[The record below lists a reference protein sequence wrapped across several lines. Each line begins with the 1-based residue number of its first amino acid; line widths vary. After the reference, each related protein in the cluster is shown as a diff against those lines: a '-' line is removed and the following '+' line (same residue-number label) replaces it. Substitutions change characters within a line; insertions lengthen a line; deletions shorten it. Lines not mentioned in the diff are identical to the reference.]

1 MKKES
6 ITISCFAMFLII
18 AGSID
23 NIRNLAGT
31 AQSGSYI
38 IFFFVLASIVF
49 LIPSAMISAYF
60 SSNYTQRGEEG
71 IYGWIKEVFNADIA
85 LFALSCQF
93 LQTFTWYPAVL
104 AFVAGMI
111 VKLLLPS
118 WSNHLTVLEILIFWL
133 VTYINIM
140 GLATSFRLMKIFIML
155 GMVLP
160 MGIILI
166 FGSIWLAQG
175 NPHYAHFTLSNMVPP
190 LTNFSS
196 WTALTFI
203 ITGFTGIEL
212 ACVHIRNVREP
223 RKTFPKALFSA
234 SVFMLITMVFGAVSI
249 WMLIPNTS
257 IDAEYGVATAF
268 KLYLHSYHL
277 NWLYPVLLIFIILGT
292 LGQLVNWVL
301 SPIRAIGY
309 TVKDGYLPKILYKNN
324 KRGVPQNLL
333 ILQACIIS
341 IVCLL
346 FSYMPPN
353 NFMIILTSTGTEV
366 YLGAYFVLFLAM
378 IKLSIT
384 KAIKREGFVPKFPLI
399 LSISGLLGCMLSFCV
414 GFYQPNSVKLLIVN
428 YHLVYI
434 SAIVIS
440 YSPLLYCYWYKYR
453 KRHSQYSI
461 NSSSIETQE

>member
-1 MKKES
+1 MKKEAV
-6 ITISCFAMFLII
+6 TISCFGMFLII

-31 AQSGSYI
+31 AQSGSHI
-38 IFFFVLASIVF
+38 IFFFVLASIMF
-49 LIPSAMISAYF
+49 LIPSAMVSAYF
-60 SSNYTQRGEEG
+60 SSNYTQKGEEG
-71 IYGWIKEVFNADIA
+71 IYGWIKGVFNSDIA

-104 AFVAGMI
+104 AFVSGMI
-111 VKLLLPS
+111 TKLLLPS
-118 WSNHLTVLEILIFWL
+118 WSNHLTIFEILIFWL

-140 GLATSFRLMKIFIML
+140 GLGTSFKVMKIFIML

-166 FGSIWLAQG
+166 FGGIWLAKG
-175 NPHYAHFTLSNMVPP
+175 NHHYAHFTLSNIIPP
-190 LTNFSS
+190 LTHFNS

-212 ACVHIRNVREP
+212 ACVHIRNVHDP
-223 RKTFPKALFSA
+223 KKTFPKALFSA
-234 SVFMLITMVFGAVSI
+234 SLFMLVTMVFGAVSI
-249 WMLIPNTS
+249 WMLIPNTA

-268 KLYLHSYHL
+268 KLYLSSYHL
-277 NWLYPVLLIFIILGT
+277 NWLYPVLLTFIILGT

-333 ILQACIIS
+333 ILQAIIIS
-341 IVCLL
+341 TVCLL

-353 NFMIILTSTGTEV
+353 NFMIILTSTGTEI

-378 IKLSIT
+378 LKLVLT
-384 KAIKREGFVPKFPLI
+384 KKIKREGFVPKVPLI
-399 LSISGLLGCMLSFCV
+399 LSISGLSGCVLSLWV
-414 GFYQPNSVKLLIVN
+414 GFYQPSSVKQLVVN

-434 SAIVIS
+434 LAISFS
-440 YSPLLYCYWYKYR
+440 YLPLLYCYWYKY
-453 KRHSQYSI
+453 KKNPKYSFHTNI
-461 NSSSIETQE
+461 IETED